1 MVELEGARR
10 LLLRV
15 EFQWGVVLHV
25 AHTVQISE
33 REVFV
38 WTDAPVR
45 RKDVLDLAL
54 SFPGLLEPLTLRGT
68 VTQRFASVDPGD
80 PVGLVLA
87 WDDAGADSEGLRS
100 FLQSVDEALRGGRRR
115 PGGDA
120 EPYRVLFVEDSDLMR
135 DMFHLG
141 ALKYFRRDKKGMVEV
156 DIAQNLAGAWE
167 LYRHSRYDMVLID
180 FFLPDGT
187 GNELVTRIRDRPAD
201 RPTTCVG
208 VSVGGTEARQ
218 CLLDAGVDMFLD
230 KPVVLQDLF
239 STLEVLSALGT

>member
-1 MVELEGARR
+1 MVELEGAKR

-38 WTDAPVR
+38 WTDASVR
-45 RKDVLDLAL
+45 RKDVLDVSL

-68 VTQRFASVDPGD
+68 VAQRFASVDPGD
-80 PVGLVLA
+80 PVGLVLE
-87 WDDAGADSEGLRS
+87 WDQSGADAARLRS
-100 FLQSVDEALRGGRRR
+100 FLERVDQALGDSKRRVA
-115 PGGDA
+115 GEA

-167 LYRHSRYDMVLID
+167 LYRHSRYDMVLVD
-180 FFLPDGT
+180 FYLPDGT
-187 GNELVTRIRDRPAD
+187 GNELVTRIRNRPAD
-201 RPTTCVG
+201 KPTTCVG

-239 STLEVLSALGT
+239 STLEVLSALGR

>member
-45 RKDVLDLAL
+45 RKDALDLAL

-68 VTQRFASVDPGD
+68 VAQRFASVDPGD
-80 PVGLVLA
+80 PVGLVLT
-87 WDDAGADSEGLRS
+87 WDQRGPDAEALRL
-100 FLQSVDEALRGGRRR
+100 FLGRVDEALQGSRRR
-115 PGGDA
+115 PRGDA

-156 DIAQNLAGAWE
+156 DIASNLAGAWE
-167 LYRHSRYDMVLID
+167 LYRHSRYDMVLVD
-180 FFLPDGT
+180 FYLPDGT
-187 GNELVTRIRDRPAD
+187 GNELVTRIRNRPAD
-201 RPTTCVG
+201 TPTTCVG

-218 CLLDAGVDMFLD
+218 RLLGAGVDMFLD

-239 STLEVLSALGT
+239 STLEVLSAVSQ